1 LRRRNDG
8 SLAAVVKYRI
18 DWRTFELGKKIL
30 NDIENWNYD
39 DTCEPQSAKACSV
52 IPSPLS
58 RKPQLA

>member
-1 LRRRNDG
+1 
-8 SLAAVVKYRI
+8 VVKYRI